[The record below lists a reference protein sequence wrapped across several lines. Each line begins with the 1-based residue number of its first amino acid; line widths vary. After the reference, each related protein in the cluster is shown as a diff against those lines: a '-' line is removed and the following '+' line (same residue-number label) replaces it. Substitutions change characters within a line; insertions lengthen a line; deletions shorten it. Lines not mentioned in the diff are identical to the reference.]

1 MWPRLVANK
10 ILGKR
15 LSNNNF
21 VADFPGDAKT
31 CGLLDISSLG
41 QPSLRGNTILNQRE
55 DNLHDYNV
63 FVSTWNVGGVAP
75 QENLDIAGL
84 LDTPNN
90 ICEIYVFGFQEI
102 VPLRASNVLGSE
114 NSKISMKWNSLI
126 REALNKK
133 IQYCLEKQEY
143 NRKQLGIRA
152 QKPSFIEDEKTL
164 FQSSTIPEDFRCI
177 ICKQMVGILISVWIR
192 SDLRPYVR
200 HPSVSCVGCGIM
212 GCLGNKGSVSVR
224 FQLHETSFCFVCSH
238 LASGGRE
245 GDEKLRNSD
254 VAEIFSRTSFHR
266 RPSLDLPRNILDHD
280 RVILL
285 GDLNYRVSLP
295 EATTRLLVDRK
306 EWDALLDNDQLRMGL
321 RNGQVFE
328 GWHEGLIKFA
338 PTYKYCLK
346 SNVYSGCAEGQ
357 KGGKWRAPAWCD
369 RIIWYGEGLEQ
380 HLYTRGE
387 SNLSDH
393 RPVKAMFTAEV
404 QVSSTIKGLQKFFL
418 SERFDQITT
427 KSEKTLSDRY
437 LCKSRSG
444 FKF

>member
-21 VADFPGDAKT
+21 VADFPDDAKT

-90 ICEIYVFGFQEI
+90 ICDIYVFG
-102 VPLRASNVLGSE
+102 
-114 NSKISMKWNSLI
+114 
-126 REALNKK
+126 EALNKK

-152 QKPSFIEDEKTL
+152 QKTSFIEDEKTL

-192 SDLRPYVR
+192 SDLRPFVR

-224 FQLHETSFCFVCSH
+224 FQLHETSFCFVCTH

-254 VAEIFSRTSFHR
+254 VADIFSRTSFHR

-321 RNGQVFE
+321 RDGQVFE

-346 SNVYSGCAEGQ
+346 SNVYSGGAEGQ

-380 HLYTRGE
+380 RLYTRGE

-437 LCKSRSG
+437 LCKRSG